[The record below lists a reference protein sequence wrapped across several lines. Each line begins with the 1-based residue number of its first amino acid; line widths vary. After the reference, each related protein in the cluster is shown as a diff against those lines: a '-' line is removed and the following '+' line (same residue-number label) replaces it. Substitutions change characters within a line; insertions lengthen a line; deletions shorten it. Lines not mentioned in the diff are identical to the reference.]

1 MYNNTHV
8 DFTAFGPNFKYAP
21 HTVFW
26 KEDNPLKYIMARI
39 AWRRKRKFFFK
50 QEQNPT
56 ILFSLNYM
64 STKLSQNL
72 LRNFFL
78 NYEIF
83 IVINL
88 HIRRNTHLWHIWKVR
103 PVFLI
108 TTLTWWEVSQAV
120 HYDLLLYWDEP
131 MLGLAKRK
139 LAKDIDKMSNFTLNS
154 DSLEL
159 SCNLQVR
166 QSRKGDPRN
175 GWLSVKGLRK

>member
-1 MYNNTHV
+1 M
-8 DFTAFGPNFKYAP
+8 
-21 HTVFW
+21 
-26 KEDNPLKYIMARI
+26 
-39 AWRRKRKFFFK
+39 
-50 QEQNPT
+50 
-56 ILFSLNYM
+56 
-64 STKLSQNL
+64 
-72 LRNFFL
+72 
-78 NYEIF
+78 
-83 IVINL
+83 
-88 HIRRNTHLWHIWKVR
+88 R

-166 QSRKGDPRN
+166 QSRKGDPGN
-175 GWLSVKGLRK
+175 G